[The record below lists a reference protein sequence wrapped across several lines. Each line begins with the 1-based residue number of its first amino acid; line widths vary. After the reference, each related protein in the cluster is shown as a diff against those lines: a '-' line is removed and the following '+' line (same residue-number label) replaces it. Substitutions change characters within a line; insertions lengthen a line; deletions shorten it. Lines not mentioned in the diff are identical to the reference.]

1 MRPPSPWHQNQ
12 TWYHQKRKPQANTT
26 EEHRC
31 KNPQQNTSKLN
42 PTIHAKEC
50 TSWSRRAHLRD
61 ARILHIH
68 KSISVLPH
76 INKLKNKNHVILS
89 TDAEKAL
96 DKTQHPFLI
105 KKRRKKK
112 KTPPERGHR
121 GNQPQHNKDR
131 IGQTHSWYHSQWWKA
146 EKIPAEIRNKTRTSA
161 LSTIIQHSNIGS
173 HSNQRRK
180 RNERHPNWKGR
191 SKTITVCRWHD
202 SIPRKS

>member
-1 MRPPSPWHQNQ
+1 MQRNVHHDQEELISGMQGFFISTNQ
-12 TWYHQKRKPQANTT
+12 SVCYPTLTNWRIKTMWSSQQMQRKLWTKPNTHFWLKK
-26 EEHRC
+26 EE
-31 KNPQQNTSKLN
+31 
-42 PTIHAKEC
+42 
-50 TSWSRRAHLRD
+50 
-61 ARILHIH
+61 
-68 KSISVLPH
+68 
-76 INKLKNKNHVILS
+76 
-89 TDAEKAL
+89 
-96 DKTQHPFLI
+96 
-105 KKRRKKK
+105 KKK